1 VPGSNPQITQEV
13 AVAPT
18 VNPVLQ
24 SPVDQIAITGVA
36 QIGNAVSVIVRES
49 TGASSRH
56 VKVGGM
62 LAGGQVRVK
71 SIDTSS
77 AEPVVVLTYNGQD
90 YTRTVGSGTLI
101 GSL

>member
-1 VPGSNPQITQEV
+1 
-13 AVAPT
+13 
-18 VNPVLQ
+18 
-24 SPVDQIAITGVA
+24 
-36 QIGNAVSVIVRES
+36 
-49 TGASSRH
+49 
-56 VKVGGM
+56 M

>member
-1 VPGSNPQITQEV
+1 MRLP
-13 AVAPT
+13 
-18 VNPVLQ
+18 VNPVQQ
-24 SPVDQIAITGVA
+24 SPIDQIAITGVA

-56 VKVGGM
+56 VKVGDM